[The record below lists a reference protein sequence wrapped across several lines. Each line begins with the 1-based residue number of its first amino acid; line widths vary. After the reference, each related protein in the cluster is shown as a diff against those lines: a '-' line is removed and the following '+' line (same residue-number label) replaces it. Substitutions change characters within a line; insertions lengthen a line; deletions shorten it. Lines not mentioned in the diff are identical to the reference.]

1 MQLHQ
6 SLPPVLVDRIQIEQV
21 LLNLLRNATEA
32 LVAAHCER
40 REIVVQAQSIGDDA
54 IEISVADTGPGI
66 AEDIACRLFH
76 PFVTTKEQGMGL
88 GLSISRSIAEAHDGS
103 LRLVPHTSGAM
114 FALTLPTRDAE

>member
-1 MQLHQ
+1 M
-6 SLPPVLVDRIQIEQV
+6 

-66 AEDIACRLFH
+66 AEDIVSRLFH

-103 LRLVPHTSGAM
+103 LWLVSGTSGAK
-114 FALTLPTRDAE
+114 FALTLPTSDAEGREHE